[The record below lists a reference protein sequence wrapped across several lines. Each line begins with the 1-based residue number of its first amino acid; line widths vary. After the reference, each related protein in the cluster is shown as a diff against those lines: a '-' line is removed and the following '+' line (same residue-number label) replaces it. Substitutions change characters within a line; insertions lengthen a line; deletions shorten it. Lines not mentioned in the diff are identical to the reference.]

1 MQQPAAHCRDV
12 WREPR
17 AGAAISRR
25 AGAADRAAPALSS
38 KLAAQCIERLLGD
51 DLPGTL
57 LLRLPADSDDDV
69 EARIGEIGRASWRDR
84 VCPYVSISVDA
95 EALKKKKN
103 DREK

>member
-57 LLRLPADSDDDV
+57 LLRLPADSDADV
-69 EARIGEIGRASWRDR
+69 QARIGAARSEERRVGKECVSTCRARWSPDT
-84 VCPYVSISVDA
+84 
-95 EALKKKKN
+95 
-103 DREK
+103 